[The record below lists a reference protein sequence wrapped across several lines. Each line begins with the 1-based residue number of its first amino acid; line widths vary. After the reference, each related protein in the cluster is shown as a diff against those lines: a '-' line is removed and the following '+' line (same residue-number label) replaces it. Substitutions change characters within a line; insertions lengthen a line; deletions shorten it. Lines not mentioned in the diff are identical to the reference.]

1 MLSGKKIL
9 SAVLSAALLL
19 PAASA
24 LAEDDAFAAEI
35 ERRYTA
41 PSIDNR
47 SEVRWWMAEAGHT
60 DETIRAE
67 IQAMYDGGFRGVEL
81 CAQGEDEISETD
93 YGYGSAQWDHD
104 LKLAMNTALDLG
116 MTVSL
121 TSGTNWATAN
131 VPGLDP
137 HSQGASQIVVDIVE
151 YIKAGASRSGAIP
164 MQKKVGSKVYP
175 IAPTAK
181 LIGVFAVP
189 QTSGN
194 KAKPIVTDG
203 TGIIELTDKLVYKAD
218 GTITLDWTPENAES
232 KYRLFYYWQQGA
244 MQESHP
250 AAETAYCINY
260 FDEAGI
266 EALKEYWLAHILDDE
281 ALNAKIQAGDVQLFM
296 DSLEISTEYG
306 CAFWCDDM
314 AEEFLARKGYDIRP
328 YLYLTIGLPDLFYW
342 DAVDYGS
349 YDLADKPCAKRCSTT
364 SLTCRRSSTAN
375 GCWSRCARGCT
386 NTASRPARKSA
397 MGSGWKSPS
406 RL

>member
-19 PAASA
+19 SAASA

-41 PSIDNR
+41 PRIDNR

-81 CAQGEDEISETD
+81 CAQGEAEISETD

-244 MQESHP
+244 MQELSL
-250 AAETAYCINY
+250 I
-260 FDEAGI
+260 
-266 EALKEYWLAHILDDE
+266 HISE
-281 ALNAKIQAGDVQLFM
+281 P
-296 DSLEISTEYG
+296 T
-306 CAFWCDDM
+306 
-314 AEEFLARKGYDIRP
+314 
-328 YLYLTIGLPDLFYW
+328 
-342 DAVDYGS
+342 
-349 YDLADKPCAKRCSTT
+349 
-364 SLTCRRSSTAN
+364 RRS
-375 GCWSRCARGCT
+375 
-386 NTASRPARKSA
+386 
-397 MGSGWKSPS
+397 
-406 RL
+406 

>member
-41 PSIDNR
+41 PSIDSR

-104 LKLAMNTALDLG
+104 LKLAM
-116 MTVSL
+116 TVSL

-164 MQKKVGSKVYP
+164 MQKKVGSSLP
-175 IAPTAK
+175 
-181 LIGVFAVP
+181 LICG
-189 QTSGN
+189 
-194 KAKPIVTDG
+194 
-203 TGIIELTDKLVYKAD
+203 
-218 GTITLDWTPENAES
+218 
-232 KYRLFYYWQQGA
+232 
-244 MQESHP
+244 
-250 AAETAYCINY
+250 
-260 FDEAGI
+260 
-266 EALKEYWLAHILDDE
+266 
-281 ALNAKIQAGDVQLFM
+281 
-296 DSLEISTEYG
+296 
-306 CAFWCDDM
+306 
-314 AEEFLARKGYDIRP
+314 RP
-328 YLYLTIGLPDLFYW
+328 G
-342 DAVDYGS
+342 
-349 YDLADKPCAKRCSTT
+349 
-364 SLTCRRSSTAN
+364 
-375 GCWSRCARGCT
+375 
-386 NTASRPARKSA
+386 
-397 MGSGWKSPS
+397 
-406 RL
+406 

>member
-1 MLSGKKIL
+1 
-9 SAVLSAALLL
+9 
-19 PAASA
+19 
-24 LAEDDAFAAEI
+24 
-35 ERRYTA
+35 
-41 PSIDNR
+41 
-47 SEVRWWMAEAGHT
+47 MAEAGHT

-175 IAPTAK
+175 IEPTAK

-194 KAKPIVTDG
+194 K
-203 TGIIELTDKLVYKAD
+203 
-218 GTITLDWTPENAES
+218 
-232 KYRLFYYWQQGA
+232 
-244 MQESHP
+244 
-250 AAETAYCINY
+250 
-260 FDEAGI
+260 
-266 EALKEYWLAHILDDE
+266 
-281 ALNAKIQAGDVQLFM
+281 
-296 DSLEISTEYG
+296 
-306 CAFWCDDM
+306 
-314 AEEFLARKGYDIRP
+314 EFEVCG
-328 YLYLTIGLPDLFYW
+328 
-342 DAVDYGS
+342 
-349 YDLADKPCAKRCSTT
+349 
-364 SLTCRRSSTAN
+364 
-375 GCWSRCARGCT
+375 
-386 NTASRPARKSA
+386 
-397 MGSGWKSPS
+397 
-406 RL
+406 

>member
-41 PSIDNR
+41 PSIDSR

-81 CAQGEDEISETD
+81 CAQGEDEISEAD

-164 MQKKVGSKVYP
+164 
-175 IAPTAK
+175 
-181 LIGVFAVP
+181 
-189 QTSGN
+189 
-194 KAKPIVTDG
+194 
-203 TGIIELTDKLVYKAD
+203 
-218 GTITLDWTPENAES
+218 
-232 KYRLFYYWQQGA
+232 R
-244 MQESHP
+244 
-250 AAETAYCINY
+250 
-260 FDEAGI
+260 
-266 EALKEYWLAHILDDE
+266 
-281 ALNAKIQAGDVQLFM
+281 
-296 DSLEISTEYG
+296 
-306 CAFWCDDM
+306 
-314 AEEFLARKGYDIRP
+314 
-328 YLYLTIGLPDLFYW
+328 
-342 DAVDYGS
+342 
-349 YDLADKPCAKRCSTT
+349 
-364 SLTCRRSSTAN
+364 
-375 GCWSRCARGCT
+375 
-386 NTASRPARKSA
+386 RKSA
-397 MGSGWKSPS
+397 ARSTPLRRRQS
-406 RL
+406 